1 MRASRPHEKRKS
13 PPLKSS
19 KMSKAG
25 GAAGRS
31 RAGRL
36 FSERRRV
43 DAGGAS
49 RFLADPAGVRADVAA
64 DEEASRCS
72 ARSSEGGLILT
83 PAHTSTDRLEP

>member
-1 MRASRPHEKRKS
+1 MLASRPHEKRKS
-13 PPLKSS
+13 SWS

-25 GAAGRS
+25 GTAGRS

-64 DEEASRCS
+64 DEEAEAPRRPRAA
-72 ARSSEGGLILT
+72 ARRGRRALACARAKRT
-83 PAHTSTDRLEP
+83 AR

>member
-1 MRASRPHEKRKS
+1 
-13 PPLKSS
+13 
-19 KMSKAG
+19 MSKAG
-25 GAAGRS
+25 GTAGRS

-64 DEEASRCS
+64 DEEAEATAAELTAATSPRGGAEARAWRC
-72 ARSSEGGLILT
+72 RGL
-83 PAHTSTDRLEP
+83 P

>member
-49 RFLADPAGVRADVAA
+49 RFFADPAGVRADVAA
-64 DEEASRCS
+64 DEEAE
-72 ARSSEGGLILT
+72 ATAAELT
-83 PAHTSTDRLEP
+83 PLTNHECARARRTASTC

>member
-1 MRASRPHEKRKS
+1 MHASRPHEKRKS

-43 DAGGAS
+43 DAATFRNTDRMRVERRRS
-49 RFLADPAGVRADVAA
+49 SGVR
-64 DEEASRCS
+64 
-72 ARSSEGGLILT
+72 
-83 PAHTSTDRLEP
+83 